1 MKRPARV
8 RPGWVAAALALMAL
22 SSSFALHRAT
32 GASPG
37 PGEVR
42 VTGTIVNRI
51 SGSRWCDT
59 RTAHVAFILNGND
72 RQGSTHVYACSG
84 VQQGDHI
91 ALIVRTRDGRV
102 VSGRGRPLPFA
113 AEVGIAAFLVLG
125 IAVCA
130 AWAVRRHL
138 VDRLIRSTA
147 MGSHEGM

>member
-1 MKRPARV
+1 MKRLAGV
-8 RPGWVAAALALMAL
+8 RPGWVAAALVLLAL

-32 GASPG
+32 RASPG

-59 RTAHVAFILNGND
+59 RTAHVTFILNGSD
-72 RQGSTHVYACSG
+72 KQGSTHVYACSG

-91 ALIVRTRDGRV
+91 PLIVRTRDGHV
-102 VSGRGRPLPFA
+102 VSGGRPLPFA
-113 AEVGIAAFLVLG
+113 AEVGIAAFLLLG

-138 VDRLIRSTA
+138 VNGLIRSTA
-147 MGSHEGM
+147 RGSNEGM